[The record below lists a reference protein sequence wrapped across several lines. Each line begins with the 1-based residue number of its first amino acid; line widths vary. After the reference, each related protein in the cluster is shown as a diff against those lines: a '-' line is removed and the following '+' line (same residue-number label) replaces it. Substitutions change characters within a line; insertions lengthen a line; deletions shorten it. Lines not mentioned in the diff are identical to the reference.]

1 MPDIAITAAITDGTA
16 LLFEELNSGR
26 LRLPT
31 LPFTN
36 EYDEIEAALA
46 AHLLERLGVEIVEQ
60 QFVDTV
66 FERQPSGAV
75 TVNNVQIVTTW
86 TGDMPQR
93 DVVGVALR
101 WVPLADVPRV
111 EMSDDLRQT
120 LIAALGVAATPE
132 VGGDEDE
139 GEPGRVVV
147 LTGAD
152 EESVRVVAQHF
163 PATLGRCALIDIAAI
178 RGVVRPGQRD
188 TQNAEHFPALM
199 RRVRL
204 LGLQNT
210 AALALNTAAAGFDTI
225 IYGTFHE
232 TQELDALLTGL
243 LGSSLHVVQLV
254 REGRRPDPRGLQI
267 TQAPGGAAETAARI
281 VERLDSARVA

>member
-1 MPDIAITAAITDGTA
+1 MPDIAITAAITDGKA
-16 LLFEELNSGR
+16 LLFEEPATGR
-26 LRLPT
+26 LRLPV

-66 FERQPSGAV
+66 FERQPGGAV
-75 TVNNVQIVTTW
+75 TVNNVQVVTNW
-86 TGDMPQR
+86 TGDVPPR
-93 DVVGVALR
+93 DVVGIALR
-101 WVPLADVPRV
+101 WVPLGDVHTI

-120 LIAALGVAATPE
+120 LVAALGVQPE
-132 VGGDEDE
+132 TQPDDDE
-139 GEPGRVVV
+139 GPGRVIV

-163 PATLGRCALIDIAAI
+163 PQALGRCALIDLSAI
-178 RGVVRPGQRD
+178 RGVVRPGPRD
-188 TQNAEHFPALM
+188 THDAPHFPALM
-199 RRVRL
+199 QRARL

-210 AALALNTAAAGFDTI
+210 AALALNAASAGIDTV

-232 TQELDALLTGL
+232 TQELDTLLTGL
-243 LGSSLHVVQLV
+243 LGTALHVVQLT
-254 REGRRPDPRGLQI
+254 REGWRPDPRGLQI
-267 TQAPGGAAETAARI
+267 TAAPGGAAETAARI